1 MQVFP
6 IVQIVVTALAAKRL
20 GRTSAGNMVVSGMML
35 LSFNAPLL
43 AGWRPPLPLLPPP
56 RQAEP
61 DADAEPAVVETDH
74 YVVRVHG
81 STKKKHRLMP
91 DLRPALAAAHEHL
104 AAIFG
109 HRDGAKLRVEIY
121 HDVDLYNEVHQPTGL
136 PEGSIATGGAYDVDE
151 NVVHAVYDH
160 EGERE
165 FVESLVHELAH
176 QYHHNALWERGLL
189 PPGERVASLVYVEAV
204 AQLAA
209 DVHWVNDDAGDRLIA
224 VERGHWPA
232 EALHDFESWGWSV
245 CRLAQMDDRFG
256 TYPFARGFV
265 SFLQDR
271 HPEVYETWAASLDR
285 GATPKEAWT
294 ASACET
300 GLCETKLDDDF
311 VAYLR
316 ERQDHLAETAGY
328 AYATQE
334 WQRRDGGG
342 WWADI
347 GYVSQGVVIPVEQA
361 LPWRHRF
368 DEELGILTMPGYVF
382 NYEGPRDYEI
392 VRVMRTGAVHHE
404 VVRDG
409 VGQPFP
415 NILGQVAGLDW
426 RDDWRVG
433 LAEDGGELVFSA
445 AGQEAARFD
454 RKPGTQVGLS
464 LFGGRGTFAPVP
476 D

>member
-1 MQVFP
+1 MTTVR
-6 IVQIVVTALAAKRL
+6 TAAALAC
-20 GRTSAGNMVVSGMML
+20 L
-35 LSFNAPLL
+35 LSLAAWHPPVPL
-43 AGWRPPLPLLPPP
+43 LLPPP
-56 RQAEP
+56 RAEP

-81 STKKKHRLMP
+81 RTSKRHRLMP
-91 DLRPALAAAHEHL
+91 DLKAALDVAYKHL
-104 AAIFG
+104 AGRFG

-121 HDVDLYNEVHQPTGL
+121 HDVDLYNEVRGPIGL
-136 PEGSIATGGAYDVDE
+136 REGNIATGGAYDIDE
-151 NVVHAVYDH
+151 NVVHAVYDR
-160 EGERE
+160 EGERQ
-165 FVESLVHELAH
+165 FVESLVHELSH
-176 QYHHNALWERGLL
+176 QYHHNALWEKGLL
-189 PPGERVASLVYVEAV
+189 PPKTRVASLVYAEAV

-209 DVHWVNDDAGDRLIA
+209 DVHWVNDDAGGRLVA

-265 SFLQDR
+265 SFLRDR
-271 HPEVYETWAASLDR
+271 HPEVYKAWAAALDG
-285 GATPKEAWT
+285 GATPKEAWA
-294 ASACET
+294 ASGCAA
-300 GLCETKLDDDF
+300 GLCGPEPNDEF

-316 ERQDHLAETAGY
+316 KRQDHLAETAGY

-334 WQRRDGGG
+334 WQQRDGGG

-347 GYVSQGVVIPVEQA
+347 GYVSQGVMVPVDQA

-409 VGQPFP
+409 EGPPFP
-415 NILGQVAGLDW
+415 SFPGHVAGLDW

-433 LAEDGGELVFSA
+433 LAEDGDELIFTV
-445 AGQEAARFD
+445 AGKEAARFD
-454 RKPGTQVGLS
+454 RKPGTQIGLS
-464 LFGGRGTFAPVP
+464 LFGGRGTFAPVT